1 MFPPYSNN
9 FFLVLWL
16 CKPEPPLNMQG
27 SFYSHSFPFKC
38 LGDRKTVSPTSS
50 RWWWDCCGASHLN
63 NDQELGK
70 DWQHPEMRRGEV
82 LRHPPGS
89 QQPQRSLPGNVR
101 GPGGP
106 SLCLSQWVGV
116 GRASSTGPGNP
127 DFSPKEQRVPLHS
140 ECSRGWP
147 WRWQACPQPYRSL
160 ESNHPSQTNL
170 KYLFTVLTTQ
180 FSRSTISV

>member
-82 LRHPPGS
+82 LRHPPPALS
-89 QQPQRSLPGNVR
+89 SLSAASR
-101 GPGGP
+101 GTSGGLEDLP
-106 SLCLSQWVGV
+106 SAC
-116 GRASSTGPGNP
+116 
-127 DFSPKEQRVPLHS
+127 HS
-140 ECSRGWP
+140 EWGWAGP
-147 WRWQACPQPYRSL
+147 AVQALGIQTFHPKNKGCPCILSVPVDDHEGGKL
-160 ESNHPSQTNL
+160 VHNL
-170 KYLFTVLTTQ
+170 
-180 FSRSTISV
+180 IGA